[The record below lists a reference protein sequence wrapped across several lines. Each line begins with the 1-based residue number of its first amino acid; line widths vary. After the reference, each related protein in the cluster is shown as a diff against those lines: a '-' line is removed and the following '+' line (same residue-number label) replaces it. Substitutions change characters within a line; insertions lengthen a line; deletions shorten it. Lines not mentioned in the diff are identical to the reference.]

1 VSRFFSAA
9 EYQPR
14 VSAFLLCFLPIAT
27 AAFPEASAAQLL
39 PNVQDE
45 SLKTSTSMPVATP
58 PGCHRWHS
66 ALQPKRLP
74 PPAAQLIVIRASHS
88 HPAGASARQG
98 FVPGFL
104 YYITTA
110 NFN

>member
-1 VSRFFSAA
+1 VLFAHSDC
-9 EYQPR
+9 
-14 VSAFLLCFLPIAT
+14 CF
-27 AAFPEASAAQLL
+27 FPEASAAQLL

-58 PGCHRWHS
+58 PGCHRWRS

-88 HPAGASARQG
+88 HPAGAARALG
-98 FVPGFL
+98 FCSWFPVL
-104 YYITTA
+104 HHYS
-110 NFN
+110 